1 MLVVSRQR
9 DESLMIGEWIQVT
22 VIDIRGDKAR
32 IGVIAPRCVPVHR
45 KEILEDLRLQYKL
58 AQTGLANP
66 QPRPTVSANAAGPAG
81 PTLVLTRRRDESV
94 MIGDDVEVTVIDIR
108 GDKVRLGVNSP
119 RGMAVYR
126 KEVFEAIHR
135 ENAQA
140 AEPMRFIDRA

>member
-1 MLVVSRQR
+1 MLVITRQR
-9 DESLMIGEWIQVT
+9 DETLMIGECIEVT

-45 KEILEDLRLQYKL
+45 KEIWEEVRLQYKL
-58 AQTGLANP
+58 AQSGLLNP
-66 QPRPTVSANAAGPAG
+66 EPRPSVSANAAGPAG

-119 RGMAVYR
+119 RQMSVCR
-126 KEVFEAIHR
+126 KEIFEAIRR